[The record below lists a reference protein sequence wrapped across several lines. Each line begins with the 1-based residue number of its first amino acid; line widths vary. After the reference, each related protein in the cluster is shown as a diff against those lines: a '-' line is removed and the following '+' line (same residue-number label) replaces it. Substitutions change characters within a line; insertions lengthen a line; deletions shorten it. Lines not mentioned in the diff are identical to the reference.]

1 MTQYTRAK
9 RKLLLID
16 SAYLDLTDKDRKE
29 VDALLSQI
37 IELIDTKIP
46 VPSQIAEPIESVET
60 DEGWIKGAVEV
71 TVYEAKKETIS
82 FEEELKGTIEMR
94 EYEQMK
100 QSK

>member
-37 IELIDTKIP
+37 IELIDNKIP
-46 VPSQIAEPIESVET
+46 VPSQIAEKIESVET

-71 TVYEAKKETIS
+71 TIYEARKETIRR
-82 FEEELKGTIEMR
+82 LRK
-94 EYEQMK
+94 
-100 QSK
+100 SKHKPTNRRDHR